1 MDFYFKRNLFR
12 RKNHVKKFTEI
23 TSHQKNSI
31 YLSTIKCIRNMS
43 FNSKNPFL
51 SNKRFSSNAV
61 SKAEEVHQAQIIDYN
76 QEMTISGTINK
87 TAILFL
93 ILCGSA
99 MITWWMAFN
108 GLNAMLPTIG
118 GAIVGLI
125 LVVIAAFRP
134 QASPYLAPGYALFEG
149 LFIGGISAIFE
160 ARFPGIVVN
169 AVGATLVTFLVCLGL
184 YKFKIVKVNEQFRSV
199 VVAAT
204 LAIATYYLFSWLA
217 SLIFNFT
224 PVHYGNSMMSIGISV
239 FVIIIAALNLFLD
252 FDQIEKGVQERM
264 PKFMEWYGAM
274 GLMVTL
280 VWLYIE
286 FIRLLS
292 KLSSKN

>member
-1 MDFYFKRNLFR
+1 MA
-12 RKNHVKKFTEI
+12 
-23 TSHQKNSI
+23 
-31 YLSTIKCIRNMS
+31 

-61 SKAEEVHQAQIIDYN
+61 SRAEEVHEAKIIDYN
-76 QEMTISGTINK
+76 QEMTLSGTINK

-99 MITWWMAFN
+99 MVTWWMAFN
-108 GLNAMLPTIG
+108 GMNIMIPAIG
-118 GAIVGLI
+118 GAIVGFVLVLI
-125 LVVIAAFRP
+125 SAFKP
-134 QASPYLAPGYALFEG
+134 NLSPYLAPGYALFEG

-160 ARFPGIVVN
+160 AMYPGIVIN

-184 YKFKIVKVNEQFRSV
+184 YKFRIVKVTEQFKSV
-199 VVAAT
+199 VIAAT
-204 LAIATYYLFSWLA
+204 LAIATYYLISWIV
-217 SLIFNFT
+217 SMFINYQ
-224 PVHYGNSMMSIGISV
+224 PVHHGNSMMSIGISI
-239 FVIIIAALNLFLD
+239 FVIVIAALNLFLD
-252 FDQIEKGVQERM
+252 FDQIEKGVEQRM

-286 FIRLLS
+286 FLRLLS
-292 KLSSKN
+292 KFASRD

>member
-1 MDFYFKRNLFR
+1 MN
-12 RKNHVKKFTEI
+12 
-23 TSHQKNSI
+23 
-31 YLSTIKCIRNMS
+31 
-43 FNSKNPFL
+43 FNSNNPFL
-51 SNKRFSSNAV
+51 SNKRFSSNATSRTQQV
-61 SKAEEVHQAQIIDYN
+61 NGQVIDYN

-93 ILCGSA
+93 ILCASS

-108 GLNAMLPTIG
+108 GMNPMLPAIG

-125 LVVIAAFRP
+125 LVVISAFKP

-160 ARFPGIVVN
+160 IRFPGIVLN

-184 YKFKIVKVNEQFRSV
+184 YKFRIVKVNEQFKSIV
-199 VVAAT
+199 IAAT

-217 SLIFNFT
+217 SLIFNYT
-224 PVHYGNSMMSIGISV
+224 PVHYGNSLMSIGISV

-252 FDQIEKGVQERM
+252 FDLIEKGAQQRM

-274 GLMVTL
+274 GLMITL

-286 FIRLLS
+286 FLRLLS
-292 KLSSKN
+292 KLYSRD